1 MFTLTLV
8 WGFKDHNDREIMLD
22 FLVVV
27 KWDQNNLFIDTF
39 WKRNETEI
47 GARTIAISIG
57 K

>member
-47 GARTIAISIG
+47 GARPIAISIG